1 MKKIALILFP
11 LFALACGKGD
21 DDAIDTSGI
30 DTQDTDT
37 DTNPEGDSGETDT
50 EVPCT
55 AEVIEITPEDGEDD
69 VFYRDSLSV
78 AFTED
83 ASAATFTLTDDST
96 AMVVETVVSWGEDN
110 LMATLSPTDFLSG
123 ATAYTLTVN
132 VCEVETVAAFE
143 TSAYGQPVEGGNET
157 LTGMTSVILF
167 ENVNFTQPENIG
179 PIIAGYLDVPL
190 LVGVLGADVNNIDVI
205 AAQGYFHNV
214 NGYMQRINE
223 PSWTFGQV
231 DLDGNAYFSGQ
242 VSEIDFGDS
251 TLSIPVHDFS
261 LSGTFAP
268 DGSHFAGGTIGGQV
282 DSRFMA
288 PMFGQTD
295 PAYPCELMASLGA
308 ACEAC
313 PDGEVYC
320 MTLLGEDIVSTDVPD
335 LTLVEVTE

>member
-1 MKKIALILFP
+1 MKKTALILFP
-11 LFALACGKGD
+11 LLVLACGKADGD
-21 DDAIDTSGI
+21 AVDTSDI
-30 DTQDTDT
+30 DTQNPDTDT
-37 DTNPEGDSGETDT
+37 SVDSGETDT

-83 ASAATFTLTDDST
+83 ASAAAFALTDDST
-96 AMVVETVVSWGEDN
+96 AVVLEHVVSWGEGN
-110 LMATLSPTDFLSG
+110 LMATLEPTEFLAG
-123 ATAYTLTVN
+123 ATTYTLTVN
-132 VCEVETVAAFE
+132 VCEVETAASFE
-143 TSAYGQPVEGGNET
+143 TSVYGQPIEGGNET
-157 LTGMTSVILF
+157 LTGLTSVILF

-179 PIIAGYLDVPL
+179 PIIAGYLDIPL
-190 LVGVLGADVNNIDVI
+190 LVGVLGAGTDSVDVV

-242 VSEIDFGDS
+242 VAEIDFGDS
-251 TLSIPVHDFS
+251 NLSIPVHDFS

-295 PAYPCELMASLGA
+295 PGYPCELMTSLGA
-308 ACEAC
+308 ECEAC
-313 PDGEVYC
+313 PDGEIYC
-320 MTLLGEDIVSTDVPD
+320 LTLLGEDIVSTPVPD